1 MWYNIVIHKN
11 KEVYIMARLRPT
23 YYYGK
28 GGVQKINCYN
38 VSIPKKVV
46 EESGFTGDELIKIVV
61 EIGKIIIEK
70 EKNTL

>member
-1 MWYNIVIHKN
+1 
-11 KEVYIMARLRPT
+11 MARLRPT

-28 GGVQKINCYN
+28 GGVKKINCYS

-46 EESGFTGDELIKIVV
+46 EESGFAGDELIKIVV
-61 EIGKIIIEK
+61 ENGKIIIEK